1 MAFHHPNQSRDL
13 EASGT
18 HLMGDTHLTIVSI
31 CLDEDPFK
39 TRLDVMDVVTVLQVQ
54 REEGTREQFG
64 SIWKVRAQCKNSG
77 SSQVT

>member
-1 MAFHHPNQSRDL
+1 
-13 EASGT
+13 
-18 HLMGDTHLTIVSI
+18 MGDTHLTIVSI